1 MPRPLVFVLLSQ
13 RSGTSA
19 LVHTLNEHPRAT
31 IGIERYKFLWR
42 DWPEQYDASLFERE
56 RFLALDESETNILGT
71 QRWDSYYERME
82 RRWAP
87 DTLSGDKVQPISEE
101 MVRGILDA
109 TPQARFLYIF
119 RQLLP
124 LASSYAVRAR
134 NPDDQNWSE
143 NRGALAGLKVWRRD
157 NRAVLRLLEDPELGP
172 AILPIA
178 YEDFYQGDPVTIRAV
193 LDHVGLDDH
202 LAFQEMVHKNAERYE
217 QVQQKELALTYAE
230 VEQLLPHVHDPVYT
244 ELLRRA
250 PSDSRSGVAPESDA
264 VRAMRQQQRAD
275 ALEEQL
281 RRLKGRK
288 AVQAA
293 LAVAN
298 GAGAA
303 RHRVEQRLAAR
314 RGD

>member
-31 IGIERYKFLWR
+31 VGIERYKFLWR
-42 DWPEQYDASLFERE
+42 EWPEQYDASLFEGD
-56 RFLALDESETNILGT
+56 RFLAVDESETNIRGT
-71 QRWDSYYERME
+71 KRWDSYYERMA
-82 RRWAP
+82 RRWGP
-87 DTLSGDKVQPISEE
+87 DTLSGDKVQPISRE
-101 MVRGILDA
+101 MVRGILDE
-109 TPQARFLYIF
+109 TPQAQFLYIF

-124 LASSYAVRAR
+124 LASSYAVRASD
-134 NPDDQNWSE
+134 PEDENWSE
-143 NRGALAGLKVWRRD
+143 DRGALAGLKVWRRD
-157 NRAVLRLLEDPELGP
+157 NRTVLDMLDDPELGP
-172 AILPIA
+172 TILPIA

-202 LAFQEMVHKNAERYE
+202 PAFQEMVDRNAERYE

-230 VEQLLPHVHDPVYT
+230 VERLLPHVHDPVYV

-250 PSDSRSGVAPESDA
+250 PSQSRSGLATESDE

-275 ALEEQL
+275 ALQAQL
-281 RRLKGRK
+281 TRLQQRK
-288 AVQAA
+288 SVRAA

-298 GAGAA
+298 GAGTVRREVA
-303 RHRVEQRLAAR
+303 RRLAER
-314 RGD
+314 RD